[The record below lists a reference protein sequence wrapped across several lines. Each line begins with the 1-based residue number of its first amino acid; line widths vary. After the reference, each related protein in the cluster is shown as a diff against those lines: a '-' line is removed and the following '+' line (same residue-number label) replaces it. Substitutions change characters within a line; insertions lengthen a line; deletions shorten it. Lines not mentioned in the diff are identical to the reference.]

1 MSAFKPFSNYCTR
14 AEGGGGPNVQTC
26 TITGPEIQKT
36 NTLVEETTLVNGSL
50 ATLDI
55 AFTPEF
61 KITAAQ
67 FEKMYHILKYFII
80 IGGTFEMI
88 APAFGGKTE
97 IAIIVLKKI
106 FMIISALVST
116 TMKVSYAA
124 ALTGIDVTSS
134 VSTNAASTAASTIF
148 STISS
153 CFNGGASLVSSITSL
168 LVGVTTY
175 ITYDNAATAVDF
187 IGNQAERTVF
197 TAAENLANG
206 LVDPIKFPKLMQSGA
221 NLVNAFISNT
231 TALLDAS
238 IDTLTSE
245 RVWQMLNDARY
256 NDAVV
261 LKDTATKYPQ
271 YIRGVTEGVGAS
283 AVTCELIDT
292 SIAGQRGWDIY
303 LLMMRRNGFSLSDCM
318 ATAAGRFL
326 FEMRNRPMPTHTE
339 SLPETYS
346 NKDTSAT
353 PTSISSYDINS
364 LPSPIVFKSTSEA
377 QVNALAREFLAIFNQ
392 RQADNIAAVKAKV
405 KERELLRKGDI
416 TLTATEAATNIEECS
431 FQIENK
437 PSTFDK
443 KRALEIFYAESEL
456 LQAQADIIACE
467 TDRCDEEKYLQ
478 SQLCKKAKRP
488 PTELGGTTRHKKRR
502 PTNRKT
508 RKGRKTKRHRKR
520 RAYKQSKRRY

>member
-1 MSAFKPFSNYCTR
+1 MNAFKPFSNYCTR

-206 LVDPIKFPKLMQSGA
+206 LADPIKFPKLMQSGA

-292 SIAGQRGWDIY
+292 SIAGKHGWDIY
-303 LLMMRRNGFSLSDCM
+303 LSMMRKNGFSLSDCM

-326 FEMRNRPMPTHTE
+326 FEMRNRQMPTHTE
-339 SLPETYS
+339 SLPDPPRKRTTEVDLS
-346 NKDTSAT
+346 TS
-353 PTSISSYDINS
+353 YS
-364 LPSPIVFKSTSEA
+364 LPAILVASGDE
-377 QVNALAREFLAIFNQ
+377 VNALAQEFLVIFNR
-392 RQADNIAAVKAKV
+392 RQADSIAAVRAKV
-405 KERELLRKGDI
+405 KSRELLRKGET
-416 TLTATEAATNIEECS
+416 TLTVSEAATSMEGCS
-431 FQIENK
+431 FLIETK
-437 PSTFDK
+437 PSTFDR

-467 TDRCDEEKYLQ
+467 SNRCDDEKYLQ
-478 SQLCKKAKRP
+478 LQLCKKARP
-488 PTELGGTTRHKKRR
+488 PTAGGATMRYKKRR

-508 RKGRKTKRHRKR
+508 IKGRKSKRHRKKRGNKKSR
-520 RAYKQSKRRY
+520 R